1 MLLKSYSIAS
11 NTFKEALREPIFF
24 ILLSAAIALIGLFPS
39 LALFVFKEQTK
50 FIIDSSMAT
59 TLSFGLAVAVLCASS
74 TISREIRNGTVLLMM
89 SKPVSRLTFIL
100 SKAMGIFAALTVF
113 VFICTLASIL
123 SVQVAGDQFNFDFFT
138 LYLYYGIIAIASAI
152 GTFRNFY
159 AKKSFSE
166 SSVYAISILLP
177 VFIIALQ
184 IFPFSKKLLP
194 FPYELLPAL
203 TLLFFAVW
211 TMGAIS
217 VMLSTKLDV
226 VANLAVSS
234 FIFSLGLISDYL
246 FTSGVSSTLLKNI
259 AYTVVPNWQFFWLA
273 DAIANKTPISWTY
286 VIWCGLYSILYFIF
300 CSVIAITLFT
310 NREVAA

>member
-1 MLLKSYSIAS
+1 MLKFYSIAS

-39 LALFVFKEQTK
+39 LALFVFKEQVK

-74 TISREIRNGTVLLMM
+74 TISREIKNGTVLLMM
-89 SKPVSRLTFIL
+89 SKPVSRISFII
-100 SKAMGIFAALTVF
+100 SKAAGVLAALTVF
-113 VFICTLASIL
+113 VFICSLASIL
-123 SVQVAGDQFNFDFFT
+123 SVQVAGDQFKIDFFT
-138 LYLYYGIIAIASAI
+138 LYLYYGVIAIASAV
-152 GTFRNFY
+152 GAFRNFY

-177 VFIIALQ
+177 IFIIAVQ
-184 IFPFSKKLLP
+184 IFPLSKKLLP

-217 VMLSTKLDV
+217 VMLSTKLDMI
-226 VANLAVSS
+226 ANLAVSC
-234 FIFSLGLISDYL
+234 FIFSLGLISDFL
-246 FTSGVSSTLLKNI
+246 FTSGMGSNFFKNI
-259 AYTVVPNWQFFWLA
+259 AYTVIPNWQFFWLA
-273 DAIANKTPISWTY
+273 DAIANKAPISWNY
-286 VIWCGLYSILYFIF
+286 VILCGLYSILYFIF
-300 CSVIAITLFT
+300 CSVIAVTLFA